1 MKRKIIC
8 VLMILLMFTFT
19 GCSLRQEYNNDIEY
33 EILGMIKDYSK
44 ETGMLTVWVVISD
57 YVYYEYE
64 DEYPGGE
71 YFVDGYYDYLYEPQY
86 MLSEYER
93 TFDISGPDVMQYV
106 PDGRGVVRIYVKNGK
121 ATKVESA
128 DIKLPVTGGSDIL

>member
-64 DEYPGGE
+64 DEYLDE
-71 YFVDGYYDYLYEPQY
+71 KYFVDGYYDYLYEPQY

-121 ATKVESA
+121 ATEIVA
-128 DIKLPVTGGSDIL
+128 TDIKLPITGGSDGL

>member
-8 VLMILLMFTFT
+8 VLMILLMFTLT

-44 ETGMLTVWVVISD
+44 ETGMLTVWVVIRD
-57 YVYYEYE
+57 YIDYEYE
-64 DEYPGGE
+64 DEYPDGK

-93 TFDISGPDVMQYV
+93 TFDISGPDIKQYV
-106 PDGRGVVRIYVKNGK
+106 PDSRDIVRIYVKNGK
-121 ATKVESA
+121 ATEIVA
-128 DIKLPVTGGSDIL
+128 TDIKLPVTGGSDRL

>member
-19 GCSLRQEYNNDIEY
+19 GCSLRQEYNNEIEY
-33 EILGMIKDYSK
+33 EILGQIKDYSK
-44 ETGMLTVWVVISD
+44 ETGMLTVKVVISD
-57 YVYYEYE
+57 YIYYDYE
-64 DEYPGGE
+64 DEYWDE
-71 YFVDGYYDYLYEPQY
+71 KYFEDGYYDYLYEPQY

-106 PDGRGVVRIYVKNGK
+106 PDNSDVVRIYVKNGK

-128 DIKLPVTGGSDIL
+128 DIKLPVTSGSNRL

>member
-19 GCSLRQEYNNDIEY
+19 GCSLRQEYYNDIEY
-33 EILGMIKDYSK
+33 EILGQIKDYSK
-44 ETGMLTVWVVISD
+44 ETGMLTVWVVIRD
-57 YVYYEYE
+57 YYYEYE
-64 DEYPGGE
+64 DEYIDDK
-71 YFVDGYYDYLYEPQY
+71 YFVDEYYDYLYEPQY

-93 TFDISGPDVMQYV
+93 TFDISGPDVMQYM
-106 PDGRGVVRIYVKNGK
+106 PDSRDVVRIYVKNGK

-128 DIKLPVTGGSDIL
+128 DIKLPVTGRSDRL

>member
-19 GCSLRQEYNNDIEY
+19 GCSLRQEYNNEIEY
-33 EILGMIKDYSK
+33 EILGQIKDYSK
-44 ETGMLTVWVVISD
+44 ETGMLTVKVVISD
-57 YVYYEYE
+57 YIYYEYE
-64 DEYPGGE
+64 DEYIDDK

-86 MLSEYER
+86 MISEYER
-93 TFDISGPDVMQYV
+93 TFDISGLDVMQYM
-106 PDGRGVVRIYVKNGK
+106 PDSRDVVRIYVKNGK

-128 DIKLPVTGGSDIL
+128 DIKLPVTGRSDRL

>member
-93 TFDISGPDVMQYV
+93 TFDISGLDIKQYV
-106 PDGRGVVRIYVKNGK
+106 SDSRGVVRIYVKNGK
-121 ATKVESA
+121 AKEVVAT
-128 DIKLPVTGGSDIL
+128 DIKLSFTSGSDRL

>member
-64 DEYPGGE
+64 DEYPDGE

-93 TFDISGPDVMQYV
+93 TFDISGLDIKQYV
-106 PDGRGVVRIYVKNGK
+106 PDSRGVVRIYVKNGK

-128 DIKLPVTGGSDIL
+128 DIKLPVTGGRDIL

>member
-93 TFDISGPDVMQYV
+93 TFDISGLDIQQYV
-106 PDGRGVVRIYVKNGK
+106 SDSRGVVRIYVKNGK
-121 ATKVESA
+121 AKEVVAT
-128 DIKLPVTGGSDIL
+128 DIKLSFTSGSDRL